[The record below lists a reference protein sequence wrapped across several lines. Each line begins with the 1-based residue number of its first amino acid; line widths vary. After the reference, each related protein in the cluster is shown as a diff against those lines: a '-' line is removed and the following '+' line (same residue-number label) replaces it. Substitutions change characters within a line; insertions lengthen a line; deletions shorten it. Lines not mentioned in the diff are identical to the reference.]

1 MIKVN
6 LSADPD
12 GMQAEVDASAY
23 MAELRSEV
31 EQLRGDLVRSK
42 EASQEAQGGG
52 LLAFIQSI
60 GRDKI
65 SDLTSSVSEV
75 PPPPPPP
82 PSLTTPTAPRLHACT
97 PQAARH

>member
-31 EQLRGDLVRSK
+31 EQ
-42 EASQEAQGGG
+42 
-52 LLAFIQSI
+52 
-60 GRDKI
+60 
-65 SDLTSSVSEV
+65 SVVVIIFNIYPDFVAEQ
-75 PPPPPPP
+75 
-82 PSLTTPTAPRLHACT
+82 TPHNIDHTLPEFLFHH
-97 PQAARH
+97 ARHFHFMLVANRLQPSHMD